1 MWKFYT
7 LIRKVYTFICTKF
20 ILSLYSVSV
29 TKWFLHVTYL
39 TLVTCQDVSNGCRFF
54 EAKVGLFGQLWA
66 FFQPFSWIISTYF
79 LIARHMLS
87 LLGQVITFDH
97 CPTVGRQFVIFVVG
111 RSTFWHLK
119 FFLWANLTISLMD
132 DRPYTYSVKHQ
143 PTVHRSIAGDQA
155 DDPMLETYLG

>member
-1 MWKFYT
+1 MWWKFYT

-20 ILSLYSVSV
+20 TLSLYSVSV
-29 TKWFLHVTYL
+29 TFLHVTYL
-39 TLVTCQDVSNGCRFF
+39 TLVTCQYVSNGCRFF

-79 LIARHMLS
+79 LVGRHMLS

-97 CPTVGRQFVIFVVG
+97 CPTIGRQFVIFVAG

-119 FFLWANLTISLMD
+119 FLKINVGRDTSMDAENRQRVDISIG
-132 DRPYTYSVKHQ
+132 RIWQ
-143 PTVHRSIAGDQA
+143 IA
-155 DDPMLETYLG
+155 